1 MTRPSQTSVPKGGP
15 EGGDGFYVSV
25 GREPSAGPS
34 EDAPDLRAERD
45 AQLAAHVPRVA
56 LEWLA
61 ERPEEQHRRVEGT
74 FVLVDVSGFTALTER
89 LAVRGRA
96 GAEEITE
103 IVGSTF
109 SELARIAGAYGAD
122 LLKWGGDASLL
133 LFEGPGSGVRGARAA
148 WLMAGAM
155 GRLGR
160 LRTSAGRVQL
170 QVSVGLHSG
179 VFELFLLGEAFRE
192 LVVAGPG
199 ASTTAAMQAAASPGE
214 VVVSRA
220 AAAQLPP
227 DVLGRAVGEGI
238 LLRGE
243 PEAEESRVPSLPS
256 PYSGNAGLLLAERA
270 KRFLLSGGEQAE
282 HRPVAIGFVQVS
294 GLDAL
299 VHGPGPAA
307 AASVLDPL
315 VRSAQLAAERY
326 DVTFHGSDVARDGFK
341 LILLAGVPTLEGNDA
356 DRLLRAALEIVQ
368 PHSIGAPTP
377 TGGAAALVTTGLSV
391 RAGVNVGKTF
401 VFSSLPLG
409 RRRVHSISGDAVNLA
424 ARVVDVAGP
433 GDVLCTEA
441 ARAALRSPFV
451 LRPRPPFAAKG
462 KTEPVISYAVTE
474 EGGAAAPPGQ
484 EPGAFVGRSEELGI
498 LLTTAAKIGAG
509 TPGKFLELVGAAGIG
524 KSRLLDEAVRAWRV
538 ATWRVPC
545 DAFGGGRPYR
555 PLRGLARQL
564 LGLDDDVDRSEVAAV
579 LIATLEKSAPALLP
593 WAPLLA
599 DVFDVAVPARREVD
613 ELEPRFRLRRL
624 ESAFVELMAL
634 LVDGPAAFVFDDTH
648 ALDGASAS
656 LVKRIAEETEMRPWL
671 VVCTRR
677 PDAPRAVDSD
687 LPASTLL
694 ELGALDQSSSERL
707 VAELAD
713 DSFGPR
719 ERELLVGRAAGNPLF
734 LLELSRAM
742 RATGSPEALP
752 DSLEPLLAA
761 RVDRLS
767 VPDRAVLRAA
777 AVLGLRFED
786 ELLADVVDDPAL
798 VDQGVWTRLAEFVRG
813 EPGERAFT
821 HALLRDVAYEGL
833 SFRRRRELHARA
845 GDALEA
851 RAQGGELPV
860 EELSLHWLAA
870 ERWDRAWDCARLAGE
885 NAAALY
891 ANADAAAHLT
901 RALEA
906 ARHLR
911 ALPAADVARVG
922 EQLGDV
928 AELTGAYGRA
938 RSAYDAAR
946 SRVASGVDRAR
957 LLRKIGVLHERRGRY
972 SQALRCYT
980 GALGRLG
987 SDGAGVSVERCEL
1000 LLAKAGV
1007 LHREWRLRDSAAAA
1021 QVAGEVAT
1029 TALYR
1034 RGLAHSLYLR
1044 HINSVYLNHPEDDL
1058 AQEAL
1063 DIFVQLGDLVGQGNV
1078 LNNLGISAY
1087 YRGAWDEA
1095 LQHYG
1100 ASRDVR
1106 ERTGDLIGAATE
1118 ENNIGEILSDQGHF
1132 GEAWSRFKA
1141 AAASWRSARYRVGE
1155 ALVTSNLGRLAART
1169 GRMAEGAE
1177 LLEQARAVFDAIH
1190 AGTYVDETDVRL
1202 LECALL
1208 AYEFNRVVATGAE
1221 LATRFAGRAGYETLY
1236 VPALRLRGIA
1246 LARLGDYAEAEPLL
1260 DESVVRAWEMGQ
1272 NFELAQALE
1281 ARAEL
1286 WRRLGSSE
1294 AAERAASDESHS
1306 EVLFARL
1313 GVGRRHPGAT

>member
-1 MTRPSQTSVPKGGP
+1 
-15 EGGDGFYVSV
+15 
-25 GREPSAGPS
+25 
-34 EDAPDLRAERD
+34 
-45 AQLAAHVPRVA
+45 
-56 LEWLA
+56 
-61 ERPEEQHRRVEGT
+61 
-74 FVLVDVSGFTALTER
+74 
-89 LAVRGRA
+89 
-96 GAEEITE
+96 
-103 IVGSTF
+103 
-109 SELARIAGAYGAD
+109 
-122 LLKWGGDASLL
+122 
-133 LFEGPGSGVRGARAA
+133 
-148 WLMAGAM
+148 
-155 GRLGR
+155 
-160 LRTSAGRVQL
+160 
-170 QVSVGLHSG
+170 
-179 VFELFLLGEAFRE
+179 
-192 LVVAGPG
+192 
-199 ASTTAAMQAAASPGE
+199 MQAAASPGE

-220 AAAQLPP
+220 AASHLSP
-227 DVLGRAVGEGI
+227 DVLGPAVGEGI

-243 PEAEESRVPSLPS
+243 PRAEESPVPTLPS
-256 PYSGNAGLLLAERA
+256 PYASNAGLLLAERA
-270 KRFLLSGGEQAE
+270 RRFLVSGGEQAE

-294 GLDAL
+294 GVDAL
-299 VHGPGPAA
+299 VQGRGAA
-307 AASVLDPL
+307 AAALVLDPL
-315 VRSAQLAAERY
+315 VSSAQRAAERY
-326 DVTFHGSDVARDGFK
+326 DVTFHGSDLARDGFK
-341 LILLAGVPTLEGNDA
+341 VILLAGVPTLEGNDA

-368 PHSIGAPTP
+368 PRSVDVLAYGG
-377 TGGAAALVTTGLSV
+377 GGAGVAATGLSI

-424 ARVVDVAGP
+424 ARVVSVAGP
-433 GDVLCTEA
+433 GEVLCTEA
-441 ARAALRSPFV
+441 VRLALRSPFV

-462 KTEPVISYAVTE
+462 KAEPVISYAVTE
-474 EGGAAAPPGQ
+474 EGGAAARPGQ
-484 EPGAFVGRSEELGI
+484 GPAAFVGRAEELGI
-498 LLTTAAKIGAG
+498 LLATAAKIGTG
-509 TPGKFLELVGAAGIG
+509 TPGKVVELVGPAGIG

-538 ATWRVPC
+538 PTWRVPC

-555 PLRGLARQL
+555 PLRVLARQL
-564 LGLDDDVDRSEVAAV
+564 LGLDDDDDRSEVAST
-579 LIATLEKSAPALLP
+579 LIATLERSAPALLP

-599 DVFDVAVPARREVD
+599 DVFDVAVSSRREVD

-624 ESAFVELMAL
+624 EGAFVELMAL

-648 ALDGASAS
+648 ALDQASAS
-656 LVKRIAEETEMRPWL
+656 LVKRIAEDTEMRPWL

-677 PDAPRAVDSD
+677 PDAPRAVAGD
-687 LPASTLL
+687 LPVGTLL
-694 ELGALDQSSSERL
+694 ELRALDQSSSERL

-719 ERELLVGRAAGNPLF
+719 ERKLLLDRSAGNPLF

-767 VPDRAVLRAA
+767 VEDRTVLRTA

-786 ELLADVVDDPAL
+786 QLLADVVDDAAL
-798 VDQGVWTRLAEFVRG
+798 VDEGLWARLAEFVGG
-813 EPGERAFT
+813 EAGERIFT

-833 SFRRRRELHARA
+833 SFRRRRQLHARA
-845 GDALEA
+845 GTALEE
-851 RAQGGELPV
+851 RAQGADLPV

-870 ERWDRAWDCARLAGE
+870 ERWDRAWECARLAGE

-891 ANADAAAHLT
+891 ANGDAAAHLG

-922 EQLGDV
+922 EQLGDA
-928 AELTGAYGRA
+928 AELTGAYERA
-938 RSAYDAAR
+938 RSAYQAAR
-946 SRVASGVDRAR
+946 ARLPIGVDRAR

-972 SQALRCYT
+972 SQALRCYS

-987 SDGAGVSVERCEL
+987 SNGAGVNVERCEL

-1021 QVAGEVAT
+1021 QLAGEVAAS
-1029 TALYR
+1029 ALYR

-1044 HINSVYLNHPEDDL
+1044 HINSVYLNHPDDDL
-1058 AQEAL
+1058 AHEAL
-1063 DIFVQLGDLVGQGNV
+1063 AIFVQLGDLVGQGNV

-1087 YRGAWDEA
+1087 YRGAWDDA

-1141 AAASWRSARYRVGE
+1141 AASSWRSARYPVGE
-1155 ALVTSNLGRLAART
+1155 ALVNSNLGRLAART
-1169 GRMAEGAE
+1169 GRTAEGTE

-1221 LATRFAGRAGYETLY
+1221 LAARFAGRAGYEALY
-1236 VPALRLRGIA
+1236 ATTLRLRGIA
-1246 LARLGDYAEAEPLL
+1246 LTRLGDYAEAEPLL

-1281 ARAEL
+1281 SRAEL
-1286 WRRLGSSE
+1286 WRRLGSGE

-1306 EVLFARL
+1306 EVLFAQL
-1313 GVGRRHPGAT
+1313 GVGRRQPGAH

>member
-1 MTRPSQTSVPKGGP
+1 
-15 EGGDGFYVSV
+15 
-25 GREPSAGPS
+25 
-34 EDAPDLRAERD
+34 
-45 AQLAAHVPRVA
+45 VA

-61 ERPEEQHRRVEGT
+61 ERPAEQHRSVEGT
-74 FVLVDVSGFTALTER
+74 LVFVDVSGFTALTER
-89 LAVRGRA
+89 LAARGRA

-109 SELARIAGAYGAD
+109 AELARIAGAYGAD

-133 LFEGPGSGVRGARAA
+133 LFEGPGSSLRGARAA

-160 LRTSAGRVQL
+160 LRTSVGKVQL

-179 VFELFLLGEAFRE
+179 VFELFLLGELFRE

-199 ASTTAAMQAAASPGE
+199 ASRTAEMQAIASPGE
-214 VVVSRA
+214 VIVSRDA
-220 AAAQLPP
+220 GAQLSAE
-227 DVLGRAVGEGI
+227 VLGPVVGEGI

-243 PEAEESRVPSLPS
+243 PEAEESRLISLPS
-256 PYSGNAGLLLAERA
+256 SYTDNAGLVFAKRA

-299 VHGPGPAA
+299 VQEGGAA
-307 AASVLDPL
+307 AATTVLGPL
-315 VRSAQLAAERY
+315 VDAAQRAAERY

-368 PHSIGAPTP
+368 PHSVGLAAHGR
-377 TGGAAALVTTGLSV
+377 GGVDFVAAGLST

-401 VFSSLPLG
+401 VFSALPLG

-433 GDVLCTEA
+433 GEVLCTEA
-441 ARAALRSPFV
+441 ARVALRSPFV
-451 LRPRPPFAAKG
+451 LRPMAPFAAKG
-462 KTEPVISYAVTE
+462 KAEPVISYAVTE
-474 EGGAAAPPGQ
+474 EGGDASRRGQ
-484 EPGAFVGRSEELGI
+484 EPIAFVGRSDEMGV
-498 LLTTAAKIGAG
+498 LLATAARIGTG
-509 TPGKFLELVGAAGIG
+509 TFGKVVDLVGAAGIG
-524 KSRLLDEAVRAWRV
+524 KSRLLDEAVSAWRIP
-538 ATWRVPC
+538 TWRVQC

-564 LGLDDDVDRSEVAAV
+564 LGLDDDAERSAAAAA
-579 LIATLEKSAPALLP
+579 LIATLEASAPALLP

-599 DVFDVAVPARREVD
+599 DVFDVVVPARREVD

-624 ESAFVELMAL
+624 EGAFVELMAR
-634 LVDGPAAFVFDDTH
+634 LVHGPAAFVFEDTH
-648 ALDGASAS
+648 ALDQASAS
-656 LVKRIAEETEMRPWL
+656 LVKRIAEDTDVRPWL
-671 VVCTRR
+671 VVRSRR
-677 PDAPRAVDSD
+677 PDGAPADDTD
-687 LPASTLL
+687 LTRSILL
-694 ELGALDQSSSERL
+694 ELGALDSSSSERL

-719 ERELLVGRAAGNPLF
+719 ERKLLAERGAGNPLF

-752 DSLEPLLAA
+752 DALEPLLAT

-767 VPDRAVLRAA
+767 VSDRTVLRTA

-786 ELLADVVDDPAL
+786 RLLAAVVDDLSL
-798 VDQGVWTRLAEFVRG
+798 VDEGVWTRLAEFVRG
-813 EPGERAFT
+813 EPGERVFT

-833 SFRRRRELHARA
+833 SFRRRRELHGRA
-845 GDALEA
+845 GMALEG
-851 RAQGGELPV
+851 RADGADLPV
-860 EELSLHWLAA
+860 EVLSLHWLAA
-870 ERWDRAWDCARLAGE
+870 ERWDRAWDCARIAGE

-891 ANADAAAHLT
+891 ANADAAAHLG

-911 ALPAADVARVG
+911 DLPAADVARVG
-922 EQLGDV
+922 EQLGDA
-928 AELTGAYGRA
+928 AELTGAYERA
-938 RSAYDAAR
+938 RSVYDAAR
-946 SRVASGVDRAR
+946 ARLPNGVDRAR

-972 SQALRCYT
+972 SQALRCYS
-980 GALGRLG
+980 GALGRLAP
-987 SDGAGVSVERCEL
+987 DGAGANVERCEL

-1007 LHREWRLRDSAAAA
+1007 LHREWRLRESGAAAA
-1021 QVAGEVAT
+1021 VAGEVAAQ
-1029 TALYR
+1029 ALYR

-1044 HINSVYLNHPEDDL
+1044 HINSVYLNHSDDSL
-1058 AQEAL
+1058 AHQAL

-1106 ERTGDLIGAATE
+1106 ERTGDLVGAATE
-1118 ENNIGEILSDQGHF
+1118 ENNIGEILSDQGQF

-1141 AAASWRSARYRVGE
+1141 AASSWRSARYPVGE

-1169 GRMAEGAE
+1169 GRTAEGAE

-1202 LECALL
+1202 LECALF

-1221 LATRFAGRAGYETLY
+1221 LAARFAGRAGYEALY
-1236 VPALRLRGIA
+1236 ATTLRLRGLA
-1246 LARLGDYAEAEPLL
+1246 LTRLGDYAEAEPLL
-1260 DESVVRAWEMGQ
+1260 DESVIRAWEMGQ

-1286 WRRLGSSE
+1286 WLRLGSGE
-1294 AAERAASDESHS
+1294 AAERAASDESQS
-1306 EVLFARL
+1306 QALFARL
-1313 GVGRRHPGAT
+1313 GVAHRRSGTN